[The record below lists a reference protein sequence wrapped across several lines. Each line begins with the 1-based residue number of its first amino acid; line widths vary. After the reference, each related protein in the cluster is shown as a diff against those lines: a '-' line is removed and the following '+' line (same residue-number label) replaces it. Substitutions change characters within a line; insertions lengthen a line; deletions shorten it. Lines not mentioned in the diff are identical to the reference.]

1 MSMTE
6 YKVSDIIWHDDEHT
20 SPDYY
25 WNNRSDTFNGTT
37 LALAG
42 AQTITTTLNV
52 GGVITAQAGIEIDND
67 DVLQQHYL
75 EYLSSIQM
83 LLI

>member
-37 LALAG
+37 LYYDSKLYTFEKG
-42 AQTITTTLNV
+42 RYIPIWTEV
-52 GGVITAQAGIEIDND
+52 
-67 DVLQQHYL
+67 
-75 EYLSSIQM
+75 
-83 LLI
+83 